1 MDDAKITAAD
11 LEEKKAILYALS
23 PFSDGVKRLKRKT
36 DLTDFA
42 YTNLKLY
49 GSTLTRGGVE
59 SVLEGVTVPGVPVF
73 EHRLCEAH
81 RKLLS
86 RFESK
91 IEMGIEVDSIVL
103 NEFCGILSG
112 SSFTPYRAD
121 APCLYHLDFVPGDP
135 ERISADLA
143 DAFKQIARTDFAVG
157 SGGADHGAGAAD
169 HNAGHGADIC
179 RKAAAVHGAIVRVYP
194 YADGFSEMAA
204 RTALQYELIRGGYF
218 PVDLG
223 LSEPEYN
230 TILAQ
235 AVKTGEPAP
244 LADVIRTAIFRKLH
258 MLIDAV
264 ERGV

>member
-11 LEEKKAILYALS
+11 LEEKRAILYALS

-59 SVLEGVTVPGVPVF
+59 SVLDGVTVPGVPVF

-112 SSFTPYRAD
+112 SDFTPYRAD

-135 ERISADLA
+135 ERISADLTE
-143 DAFKQIARTDFAVG
+143 AFKQIARTDF
-157 SGGADHGAGAAD
+157 GADV
-169 HNAGHGADIC
+169 C

-194 YADGFSEMAA
+194 YADGFSEMTA
-204 RTALQYELIRGGYF
+204 RTALQYELVRGGYF

-235 AVKTGEPAP
+235 AVKTGDPAP
-244 LADVIRTAIFRKLH
+244 LADVIRTAVFRKLH
-258 MLIDAV
+258 ALIDAV